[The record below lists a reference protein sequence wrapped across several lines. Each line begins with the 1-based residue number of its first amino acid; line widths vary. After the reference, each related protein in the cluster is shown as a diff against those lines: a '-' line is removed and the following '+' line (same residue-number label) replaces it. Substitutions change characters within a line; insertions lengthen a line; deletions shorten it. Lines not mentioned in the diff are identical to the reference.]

1 MAVER
6 VELNG
11 VTYELQLSSKP
22 SPNNGGYV
30 GVVKQGRLFHA
41 KITIYKGEGQ
51 VMLPGAGC
59 NTAQEAAVRLAI
71 YAAAP
76 YEIDKK
82 NPNRAEKGAAKV
94 RPCVGSLSL
103 LG

>member
-11 VTYELQLSSKP
+11 VTYKLQLSSKP

-51 VMLPGAGC
+51 TMLPGAGC
-59 NTAQEAAVRLAI
+59 DTAQEAALRLAMFKK
-71 YAAAP
+71 AP
-76 YEIDKK
+76 YEIEKRRPDLA
-82 NPNRAEKGAAKV
+82 PKGAPKV
-94 RPCVGSLSL
+94 RHA
-103 LG
+103 

>member
-1 MAVER
+1 
-6 VELNG
+6 
-11 VTYELQLSSKP
+11 
-22 SPNNGGYV
+22 
-30 GVVKQGRLFHA
+30 
-41 KITIYKGEGQ
+41 
-51 VMLPGAGC
+51 MLPGAGC
-59 NTAQEAAVRLAI
+59 DTAQETALRLAI